1 MEQSCIRIFASFYKI
16 KVKIFMIFF
25 QFSIRD
31 SLLFET
37 VFNWRVYGTLKNI
50 LFCFYSS
57 NNDSFRSTSRPKSKS
72 SVFQEQ
78 RLARISILIVWLFLF
93 CHVWKL
99 VPTAFEA
106 SYSHDGLT
114 HSNWPHWVLIVEN
127 MSHLL
132 IALNSSIN
140 FLIYIVM

>member
-1 MEQSCIRIFASFYKI
+1 MWGSNPGHLYFTS
-16 KVKIFMIFF
+16 MNPN
-25 QFSIRD
+25 FSRFVPNFGRTFTKLYTLNNM
-31 SLLFET
+31 LLYFH
-37 VFNWRVYGTLKNI
+37 
-50 LFCFYSS
+50 SS
-57 NNDSFRSTSRPKSKS
+57 KNDSFRSISQPKSKS